1 MILRPLTSPR
11 PPTLRLFTLRPGLSS
26 LYIPPTPSP
35 PTRALSFFQ
44 EAWQRYMGLPVQMLT
59 LNVKMFAPK

>member
-26 LYIPPTPSP
+26 LYIPPP
-35 PTRALSFFQ
+35 PDSRALFQ
-44 EAWQRYMGLPVQMLT
+44 EAWQRYMGLPVLMLT
-59 LNVKMFAPK
+59 LNGKMFAPK